1 VRVWDKRQAV
11 VASTLQRAYNI
22 CSVSASRHDGNLF
35 AVGQEDGYATLSP
48 LPPLSPHLFAHLRPP
63 SRSACVFDRRNLAAA
78 LFCHT
83 AGDR

>member
-1 VRVWDKRQAV
+1 MRVWDKRQAV

-22 CSVSASRHDGNLF
+22 CSVSASRHDDNLF
-35 AVGQEDGYATLSP
+35 AVGQEDGYATPSP
-48 LPPLSPHLFAHLRPP
+48 SPSAHSFTHLG

>member
-1 VRVWDKRQAV
+1 MRVWDKRQAV

-22 CSVSASRHDGNLF
+22 CSVSASRHDDNLF
-35 AVGQEDGYATLSP
+35 AVGQEDGCATL
-48 LPPLSPHLFAHLRPP
+48 PLSLTHSFIHSPAASA

-83 AGDR
+83 TGDR